1 MEVNL
6 DDVDFDRKLGLRLR
20 QYRLECGLTQM
31 ALGDALGVSFQM
43 IQKYE
48 NLIKD
53 FCPQIAGGQYNMAK
67 RYTKNIPLI
76 DLPSLYSQGADW
88 ILELDKLNFDQL
100 GSSHR
105 IEELTKLAYSL
116 PSSQ

>member
-20 QYRLECGLTQM
+20 QYRQECGLTQT

-48 NLIKD
+48 KGLSRLSGHSLVKLSELLNVPVTEILGV
-53 FCPQIAGGQYNMAK
+53 PS
-67 RYTKNIPLI
+67 IP
-76 DLPSLYSQGADW
+76 PNPPRRSQRR
-88 ILELDKLNFDQL
+88 LESMDEH
-100 GSSHR
+100 GS
-105 IEELTKLAYSL
+105 
-116 PSSQ
+116 Q